1 MLSLN
6 EVLKFSLQECYPN
19 PFNPI
24 TTISYEIAKLS
35 DVKISIYNT
44 KGQLVKVLSDKLHEP
59 GEYSIIWNAAEFT
72 SGVYFVHLHSD
83 NFSATQKIMLIK

>member
-1 MLSLN
+1 MIDEGKKKLKKYKNIKWKVGFAENLN
-6 EVLKFSLQECYPN
+6 IPNKFALKGSYPN

-59 GEYSIIWNAAEFT
+59 GTYDLIWNAQ
-72 SGVYFVHLHSD
+72 GYF
-83 NFSATQKIMLIK
+83 N